1 MSNTKKTKKP
11 QTKIGR
17 MHTRSVPSRI
27 FGWSLLW
34 ISLVVV
40 VLNWIEEFSELNAL
54 PGGHSVFY
62 LMGGI
67 LGAAV
72 GAWRAGVFDAKS

>member
-1 MSNTKKTKKP
+1 MTKTKKP
-11 QTKIGR
+11 EQTKIGR
-17 MHTRSVPSRI
+17 MHTRSVPSRF
-27 FGWSLLW
+27 FGWSLFWLN
-34 ISLVVV
+34 IVVV
-40 VLNWIEEFSELNAL
+40 VLNWIEEFSTLNAL

-62 LMGGI
+62 LTGGI

>member
-1 MSNTKKTKKP
+1 MMTKAKKTN

-27 FGWSLLW
+27 FGWSLLGL
-34 ISLVVV
+34 SLVVV
-40 VLNWIEEFSELNAL
+40 VLNWIEEFSSLEAL
-54 PGGHSVFY
+54 PGGHSVLY
-62 LMGGI
+62 LAGGI
-67 LGAAV
+67 VGATV

>member
-1 MSNTKKTKKP
+1 MTKTKKTN

-17 MHTRSVPSRI
+17 LHTRSVPSRI
-27 FGWSLLW
+27 LGWSLFW
-34 ISLVVV
+34 VSVVV
-40 VLNWIEEFSELNAL
+40 IVLNWIEEFSDLNAL

-62 LMGGI
+62 LIGGAV
-67 LGAAV
+67 GAAV

>member
-1 MSNTKKTKKP
+1 MTKAKKTP

-17 MHTRSVPSRI
+17 LHTRSVPSRI
-27 FGWSLLW
+27 FGWSLVSL
-34 ISLVVV
+34 SLVVI
-40 VLNWIEEFSELNAL
+40 VLNWIEEFSSLNAL

-67 LGAAV
+67 LAAAV